1 MPIWTSGFARS
12 KGAVMS
18 QFLDRLG
25 RVSAR
30 HPLRTLGI
38 WVVIAFALIAL
49 SGSLGGEPVDN
60 FRLPNSDAQRGL
72 DVLERNFRTESGSSA
87 YVVFNSRR
95 GDLRRDTSRRDI
107 AVVLA
112 RVGRLPHVVA
122 VSDPFT
128 TDAVSRDGTIALT
141 EVRYDTT
148 TQNLGRDAYTK
159 LRATVRSD
167 AHPEVAVELG
177 GPLAAWEQ
185 TGGSTEWIGI
195 VVAMF
200 VLTLV
205 FGSVL
210 AMLLPLGLAVAALL
224 IGQIALG
231 VLAGVVDVP
240 SSTPQ
245 LVTMIGLGVA
255 LDYSLFV
262 VSRYL
267 DRVRAGDSPEVA
279 AGRATGTAG
288 VAVLFAGSAV
298 MIAIC
303 GLVLSGVVAI
313 GIMGVGVAL
322 AVAVTV
328 AAALTLLP
336 ALLGLLGRHASVSRF
351 HWLQRSAAHEYRG
364 ARRWATTVVRHPVVA
379 TVGALAVLVLLA
391 SPVLSLRL
399 GQTDAGT
406 APTSTSQ
413 RRAFDLLARGF
424 GAGFNGPLLV
434 VVDGS
439 GVQQPGQLTGLG
451 DAIAGDRGVAAVSQP
466 RLNTAQNV
474 AVFEAYPRTSPHS
487 KATEALVR
495 RLRQTVI
502 PAQHADGVRVLVSGQ
517 TAAFVDIAQQM
528 QSRLPLL
535 IGAVVA
541 VSFLLL
547 MVGFRSVVV
556 PLKAAIMNVLSI
568 GVGYGVMVAVFQW
581 GWGKELF
588 GLSETVPIVSWVPLL
603 MFAILFGLSM
613 DYEVFLISAIRD
625 AYRRHGDNRQAVIDG
640 LSTTGRIITAAALIM
655 FSVFVAFVAFPD
667 PVVKMVGLGL
677 AVSILIDATIVRM
690 ALVPAAMVLL
700 GDANWWLPRW
710 LDRIL
715 PSVDLEGERTDTI
728 DSWSLPIEPEQVEA
742 VVRGGERVE
751 VGS

>member
-1 MPIWTSGFARS
+1 
-12 KGAVMS
+12 MS
-18 QFLDRLG
+18 QFLGRLG
-25 RVSAR
+25 RASAR
-30 HPLRTLGI
+30 HHWRTLGI
-38 WVVIAFALIAL
+38 WVVVAFALVAL

-60 FRLPNSDAQRGL
+60 FRLPNSDAQRGI

-87 YVVFNSRR
+87 YVVFDAQR
-95 GDLRRDTSRRDI
+95 GDLRSDAGRRDVS
-107 AVVLA
+107 AVLA

-128 TDAVSRDGTIALT
+128 TSAVSSDGTIARA

-148 TQNLGRDAYTK
+148 TQELGRDVYTK
-159 LRATVRSD
+159 LRDTVRSE
-167 AHPEVAVELG
+167 AHPGISVELG

-185 TGGSTEWIGI
+185 SNGSTEWIGI
-195 VVAMF
+195 LVAMI

-210 AMLLPLGLAVAALL
+210 AMLLPIALAVAALL
-224 IGQIALG
+224 VGQIGLG
-231 VLAGVVDVP
+231 VLAGVLDVP

-245 LVTMIGLGVA
+245 LVTMIALGVA
-255 LDYSLFV
+255 LDYSLFI

-267 DRVRAGDSPEVA
+267 DRVRAGDSPDVA
-279 AGRATGTAG
+279 AGRAAGTAG

-298 MIAIC
+298 IIAIC

-313 GIMGVGVAL
+313 GIMGFGVAL

-336 ALLGLLGRHASVSRF
+336 ALLGLLGRHANVSQF

-364 ARRWATTVVRHPVVA
+364 TRRWATAVVRRPVVA
-379 TVGALAVLVLLA
+379 TVGALAILVLLA
-391 SPVLSLRL
+391 SPVLSLHL

-406 APTSTSQ
+406 APPSTSQ
-413 RRAFDLLARGF
+413 RRAFDLLAQGF
-424 GAGFNGPLLV
+424 GPGFNGPLLV
-434 VVDGS
+434 VVDGV
-439 GVQQPGQLTGLG
+439 GVQQPGRLTSLA
-451 DAIAGDRGVAAVSQP
+451 DAIADDRGVAAVSQP
-466 RLNTAQNV
+466 RLNAAQNV
-474 AVFEAYPRTSPHS
+474 AVIEAYPRTSPHS

-495 RLRQTVI
+495 RLRETVI
-502 PAQHADGVRVLVSGQ
+502 PAQRADDVRVLVSGQ
-517 TAAFVDIAQQM
+517 TAAFVDIAHQM

-640 LSTTGRIITAAALIM
+640 LSTTGRVITAAALIM
-655 FSVFVAFVAFPD
+655 FSVFVAFIAFPD

-690 ALVPAAMVLL
+690 ALVPSAMVLL

-715 PSVDLEGERTDTI
+715 PSVDLEGERADAI
-728 DSWSLPIEPEQVEA
+728 DAWSPPIGPVSDETLDDL
-742 VVRGGERVE
+742 VRDGERVE
-751 VGS
+751 VRS

>member
-1 MPIWTSGFARS
+1 
-12 KGAVMS
+12 
-18 QFLDRLG
+18 
-25 RVSAR
+25 VSAR
-30 HPLRTLGI
+30 HPWRTIGI
-38 WVVIAFALIAL
+38 WVVVAFALMAL
-49 SGSLGGEPVDN
+49 SGGAGGEPVDN

-87 YVVFNSRR
+87 YVVFHARQ
-95 GDLRRDTSRRDI
+95 GDLRSDAARRDI
-107 AVVLA
+107 AGVLA
-112 RVGRLPHVVA
+112 RVGQLRHVVA

-128 TDAVSRDGTIALT
+128 TRSISRDGAIALA
-141 EVRYDTT
+141 EVRYDAT
-148 TQNLGRDAYTK
+148 TQDLGRDAYTE
-159 LRATVRSD
+159 LRDTVRSD
-167 AHPEVAVELG
+167 ARPGIEVELG
-177 GPLAAWEQ
+177 GPLASWEQ
-185 TGGSTEWIGI
+185 SGGSTEWIGI
-195 VVAMF
+195 VVAMI
-200 VLTLV
+200 VLTIV

-210 AMLLPLGLAVAALL
+210 AMLLPLALAVAALL
-224 IGQIALG
+224 IGQIALA

-267 DRVRAGDSPEVA
+267 DRVRTGDSPEVA

-288 VAVLFAGSAV
+288 VAVLFAGSSV

-336 ALLGLLGRHASVSRF
+336 ALLGLLGRRANVSRF
-351 HWLQRSAAHEYRG
+351 HGLQRSAAREYRG
-364 ARRWATTVVRHPVVA
+364 GRRWAKAVVRHPVVA

-399 GQTDAGT
+399 GQIDAGT
-406 APTSTSQ
+406 APPSTSQ
-413 RRAFDLLARGF
+413 RRAFDLLAHGF

-434 VVDGS
+434 VVDGDA
-439 GVQQPGQLTGLG
+439 VRQPGRLTGLV
-451 DAIAGDRGVAAVSQP
+451 DAIAADGGIAAVSQP
-466 RLNTAQNV
+466 RLNAARTV

-495 RLRQTVI
+495 RLRDTVI
-502 PAQHADGVRVLVSGQ
+502 PGHRGDGFRVLVSGQ
-517 TAAFVDIAQQM
+517 TAAFVDIADQM

-535 IGAVVA
+535 IGAVVT

-547 MVGFRSVVV
+547 MVGFRSVIV
-556 PLKAAIMNVLSI
+556 PLKAAVMNVLSI

-581 GWGKELF
+581 GWGKEIF

-640 LSTTGRIITAAALIM
+640 LSTTGRVITSAALIM
-655 FSVFVAFVAFPD
+655 FSVFVAFIAFPD

-690 ALVPAAMVLL
+690 ALVPSAMVLL

-710 LDRIL
+710 LDRAL
-715 PSVDLEGERTDTI
+715 PSVDFEGGRADAI
-728 DSWSLPIEPEQVEA
+728 DSWSSPSEPEHVDGVDE
-742 VVRGGERVE
+742 VVRHGEPVE